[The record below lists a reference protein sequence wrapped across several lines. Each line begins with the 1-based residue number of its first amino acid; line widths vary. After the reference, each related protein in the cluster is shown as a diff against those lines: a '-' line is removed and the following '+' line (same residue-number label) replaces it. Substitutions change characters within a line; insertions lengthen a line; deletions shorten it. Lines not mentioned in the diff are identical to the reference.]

1 MNIAL
6 FLLLSVQ
13 LHQSLSNNFDV
24 ELENGDHVVLPSNG
38 DSQESYSTMS
48 GEIDENGI
56 SQKSRPRSQAGSIA
70 SNQQCRKCKSMKCI
84 KEKCESVLLAIVQG
98 CKLCKNN
105 KACQKKRCPKD
116 KDKQQLALLAQMA
129 QLGQIRD
136 PDQTEGM
143 CSWCRKNRQMWVCK
157 CLSCSNKK
165 RKCPK
170 FCGHW
175 YYKQLFACKKKK
187 GSNADGDGNY
197 AKLPGFQDDKD
208 LNR

>member
-1 MNIAL
+1 M
-6 FLLLSVQ
+6 
-13 LHQSLSNNFDV
+13 
-24 ELENGDHVVLPSNG
+24 VLPSNG
-38 DSQESYSTMS
+38 DSQESYSATS
-48 GEIDENGI
+48 EEIDENGI
-56 SQKSRPRSQAGSIA
+56 SRKIRPRSQAGSIA
-70 SNQQCRKCKSMKCI
+70 SDQQCSKCKTMKCI

-175 YYKQLFACKKKK
+175 YYKQLFSCRKKT
-187 GSNADGDGNY
+187 GSNNDGKNNDGNY
-197 AKLPGFQDDKD
+197 AKQLDGYDE
-208 LNR
+208 

>member
-1 MNIAL
+1 MPHKEGSFHEAAKSNYHGIFRL
-6 FLLLSVQ
+6 VVGSRHSVA
-13 LHQSLSNNFDV
+13 
-24 ELENGDHVVLPSNG
+24 PSHF
-38 DSQESYSTMS
+38 
-48 GEIDENGI
+48 
-56 SQKSRPRSQAGSIA
+56 QKQVRRRTRLAQD
-70 SNQQCRKCKSMKCI
+70 
-84 KEKCESVLLAIVQG
+84 KE
-98 CKLCKNN
+98 
-105 KACQKKRCPKD
+105 
-116 KDKQQLALLAQMA
+116 QLALLAQIS
-129 QLGQIRD
+129 QLGQVKD
-136 PDQTEGM
+136 VEDQTEGM

-175 YYKQLFACKKKK
+175 YYKQLFACEKKK